1 MELIHTS
8 ALAKRARNFVLLSY
22 LLLKDTKKLFFYL
35 KIKYLVI
42 LYKMEVEGLER
53 KKQDN
58 PYNYTEDQLA
68 EKKLALHNMKII
80 YPDVNEFYA
89 EMVYDMCK
97 NTDEAKIE
105 LLKQKILNEPFK
117 YKERYKTLQEEL
129 DLIVND
135 TILNP
140 IVVTQPLEK
149 VEPNTE
155 CDKHTSVNTDST
167 DDEPPIL
174 SQD

>member
-1 MELIHTS
+1 
-8 ALAKRARNFVLLSY
+8 
-22 LLLKDTKKLFFYL
+22 
-35 KIKYLVI
+35 
-42 LYKMEVEGLER
+42 MEVEGLER
-53 KKQDN
+53 KKIDN

-80 YPDVNEFYA
+80 YPDVNEYYA
-89 EMVYDMCK
+89 EMIYDMCK

-129 DLIVND
+129 DLVVNT

-140 IVVTQPLEK
+140 IVVTRNQY
-149 VEPNTE
+149 
-155 CDKHTSVNTDST
+155 TSYADDNEESADADEETDQ
-167 DDEPPIL
+167 PIL

>member
-1 MELIHTS
+1 MDIG
-8 ALAKRARNFVLLSY
+8 
-22 LLLKDTKKLFFYL
+22 
-35 KIKYLVI
+35 
-42 LYKMEVEGLER
+42 GLER

-140 IVVTQPLEK
+140 IVVTGHEPDDQPLEK
-149 VEPNTE
+149 IEPNTE
-155 CDKHTSVNTDST
+155 CETDIMAEPVADEPNTD
-167 DDEPPIL
+167 EPIL

>member
-1 MELIHTS
+1 MELIHINKHS
-8 ALAKRARNFVLLSY
+8 AIIKFFI
-22 LLLKDTKKLFFYL
+22 FFYL

-140 IVVTQPLEK
+140 IVVTGRAEEPDEDEPDADEDDTD
-149 VEPNTE
+149 EPNIDEETE
-155 CDKHTSVNTDST
+155 Q
-167 DDEPPIL
+167 PIL

>member
-1 MELIHTS
+1 
-8 ALAKRARNFVLLSY
+8 
-22 LLLKDTKKLFFYL
+22 
-35 KIKYLVI
+35 
-42 LYKMEVEGLER
+42 MEVEGLER

-89 EMVYDMCK
+89 EVIYDMCK

-140 IVVTQPLEK
+140 IVVTGRADEPDDQPLEK

-155 CDKHTSVNTDST
+155 CETDFA
-167 DDEPPIL
+167 DEPDADDQPLEKVEPNTPCGGVPAEQPIL

>member
-1 MELIHTS
+1 LIHT
-8 ALAKRARNFVLLSY
+8 
-22 LLLKDTKKLFFYL
+22 KKIFYFFYL

-42 LYKMEVEGLER
+42 LYIHSFKMEVEGLER

-149 VEPNTE
+149 VEPNTPCGGVPAE
-155 CDKHTSVNTDST
+155 Q
-167 DDEPPIL
+167 PIL

>member
-1 MELIHTS
+1 
-8 ALAKRARNFVLLSY
+8 
-22 LLLKDTKKLFFYL
+22 
-35 KIKYLVI
+35 
-42 LYKMEVEGLER
+42 MEVEGLER

-89 EMVYDMCK
+89 EVIYDMCK

-140 IVVTQPLEK
+140 IVVTGRPHQPLEK
-149 VEPNTE
+149 VEPNELKGE
-155 CDKHTSVNTDST
+155 C
-167 DDEPPIL
+167 EPPC
-174 SQD
+174 SQDLSGNSTIEDLE

>member
-1 MELIHTS
+1 
-8 ALAKRARNFVLLSY
+8 
-22 LLLKDTKKLFFYL
+22 
-35 KIKYLVI
+35 
-42 LYKMEVEGLER
+42 MEVEGLER

-117 YKERYKTLQEEL
+117 YKESYKTLQAEL

-140 IVVTQPLEK
+140 IVVTMRADEPETN
-149 VEPNTE
+149 EPNTDE
-155 CDKHTSVNTDST
+155 PNTDEPNT
-167 DDEPPIL
+167 DESNTDEPIL

>member
-1 MELIHTS
+1 
-8 ALAKRARNFVLLSY
+8 
-22 LLLKDTKKLFFYL
+22 
-35 KIKYLVI
+35 
-42 LYKMEVEGLER
+42 MEVEGLER

-89 EMVYDMCK
+89 EVIYDMCK

-140 IVVTQPLEK
+140 IVVTGRKEEETP
-149 VEPNTE
+149 P
-155 CDKHTSVNTDST
+155 S
-167 DDEPPIL
+167 DETIDL
-174 SQD
+174 SGGLCHNNS

>member
-1 MELIHTS
+1 
-8 ALAKRARNFVLLSY
+8 
-22 LLLKDTKKLFFYL
+22 
-35 KIKYLVI
+35 
-42 LYKMEVEGLER
+42 MEVEGLER

-117 YKERYKTLQEEL
+117 YKERYKTLQAEL

-140 IVVTQPLEK
+140 IVVTGRVDDQPLEK
-149 VEPNTE
+149 VEPNTDCE
-155 CDKHTSVNTDST
+155 TDFANEPNTD
-167 DDEPPIL
+167 EPIL

>member
-1 MELIHTS
+1 
-8 ALAKRARNFVLLSY
+8 
-22 LLLKDTKKLFFYL
+22 
-35 KIKYLVI
+35 
-42 LYKMEVEGLER
+42 MEVEGLER
-53 KKQDN
+53 KKIDN

-80 YPDVNEFYA
+80 YPDVNEYYA

-129 DLIVND
+129 DLVVND

-140 IVVTQPLEK
+140 IVVTGRQPLDQPLEK
-149 VEPNTE
+149 VEPNTPCGGVPAVEPNTE
-155 CDKHTSVNTDST
+155 CGTDST
-167 DDEPPIL
+167 DEPDADADDEPPIL

>member
-1 MELIHTS
+1 
-8 ALAKRARNFVLLSY
+8 
-22 LLLKDTKKLFFYL
+22 
-35 KIKYLVI
+35 
-42 LYKMEVEGLER
+42 MEVEGLER

-140 IVVTQPLEK
+140 IVVTGRAEEPDDQPLEK

-167 DDEPPIL
+167 DEPDADADDEPPIL

>member
-1 MELIHTS
+1 
-8 ALAKRARNFVLLSY
+8 
-22 LLLKDTKKLFFYL
+22 
-35 KIKYLVI
+35 
-42 LYKMEVEGLER
+42 MEVEGLER

-89 EMVYDMCK
+89 EVIYDMCK

-129 DLIVND
+129 DLIVNT

-140 IVVTQPLEK
+140 IVVTGNQYTSSADDNEESADTQPLEK

-155 CDKHTSVNTDST
+155 CETDFA
-167 DDEPPIL
+167 DEPIL

>member
-1 MELIHTS
+1 MEI
-8 ALAKRARNFVLLSY
+8 
-22 LLLKDTKKLFFYL
+22 
-35 KIKYLVI
+35 
-42 LYKMEVEGLER
+42 EGLER

-129 DLIVND
+129 DLVVND

-155 CDKHTSVNTDST
+155 CDKHTSVNTDFAVEPNT
-167 DDEPPIL
+167 DEETEHKHTGVNPIL

>member
-1 MELIHTS
+1 MDIG
-8 ALAKRARNFVLLSY
+8 
-22 LLLKDTKKLFFYL
+22 
-35 KIKYLVI
+35 
-42 LYKMEVEGLER
+42 GLER

-117 YKERYKTLQEEL
+117 YKDRYKTLQEEL
-129 DLIVND
+129 DLVVND

-140 IVVTQPLEK
+140 IVVTGRADEPDED
-149 VEPNTE
+149 EPNTE
-155 CDKHTSVNTDST
+155 CETDFANKESS
-167 DDEPPIL
+167 EIPIL

>member
-1 MELIHTS
+1 
-8 ALAKRARNFVLLSY
+8 
-22 LLLKDTKKLFFYL
+22 
-35 KIKYLVI
+35 
-42 LYKMEVEGLER
+42 MEVEGLER

-129 DLIVND
+129 DLIVNT

-140 IVVTQPLEK
+140 IVVTGNQYTSSADDNEDTTDEK
-149 VEPNTE
+149 N
-155 CDKHTSVNTDST
+155 T

>member
-1 MELIHTS
+1 MDIG
-8 ALAKRARNFVLLSY
+8 
-22 LLLKDTKKLFFYL
+22 
-35 KIKYLVI
+35 
-42 LYKMEVEGLER
+42 GLER

-68 EKKLALHNMKII
+68 EKKIALHNMKII
-80 YPDVNEFYA
+80 YPDVNDFYA

-105 LLKQKILNEPFK
+105 LLKQKMNEPFK
-117 YKERYKTLQEEL
+117 YKDRYKTLQEEL

-140 IVVTQPLEK
+140 IVVTLKE
-149 VEPNTE
+149 EENTE
-155 CDKHTSVNTDST
+155 QETHT
-167 DDEPPIL
+167 DDLEE
-174 SQD
+174 

>member
-1 MELIHTS
+1 MDIG
-8 ALAKRARNFVLLSY
+8 
-22 LLLKDTKKLFFYL
+22 
-35 KIKYLVI
+35 
-42 LYKMEVEGLER
+42 GLER

-68 EKKLALHNMKII
+68 EKKIALHNMKII
-80 YPDVNEFYA
+80 YPDVNDFYA

-105 LLKQKILNEPFK
+105 LLKQKMNEPFK
-117 YKERYKTLQEEL
+117 YKDRYKTLQEEL

-140 IVVTQPLEK
+140 IVVTLKEE
-149 VEPNTE
+149 EPNSEFATLGE
-155 CDKHTSVNTDST
+155 EQETHT
-167 DDEPPIL
+167 DDLEE
-174 SQD
+174 

>member
-1 MELIHTS
+1 MDIG
-8 ALAKRARNFVLLSY
+8 
-22 LLLKDTKKLFFYL
+22 
-35 KIKYLVI
+35 
-42 LYKMEVEGLER
+42 GLER
-53 KKQDN
+53 KKQNN

-105 LLKQKILNEPFK
+105 LLKEKMNEPFK
-117 YKERYKTLQEEL
+117 YKDRYKTLQEEL

-140 IVVTQPLEK
+140 IVVTLKEDQPLEK
-149 VEPNTE
+149 VEPNSEFATLRKE
-155 CDKHTSVNTDST
+155 QETHT
-167 DDEPPIL
+167 DDLEE
-174 SQD
+174 

>member
-1 MELIHTS
+1 
-8 ALAKRARNFVLLSY
+8 
-22 LLLKDTKKLFFYL
+22 
-35 KIKYLVI
+35 
-42 LYKMEVEGLER
+42 MEVEGLER

-117 YKERYKTLQEEL
+117 YKERYKTLQAEL

-140 IVVTQPLEK
+140 IVVTQPLDQPDADDQPLEK

-155 CDKHTSVNTDST
+155 CDKHTSVNTDFA
-167 DDEPPIL
+167 EQPIL

>member
-1 MELIHTS
+1 
-8 ALAKRARNFVLLSY
+8 
-22 LLLKDTKKLFFYL
+22 
-35 KIKYLVI
+35 
-42 LYKMEVEGLER
+42 MEVEGLER

-89 EMVYDMCK
+89 EVIYDMCK

-140 IVVTQPLEK
+140 IVVTGRADDQPLEK
-149 VEPNTE
+149 VEPNTDCE
-155 CDKHTSVNTDST
+155 TDFANEPNTD
-167 DDEPPIL
+167 EPIL

>member
-1 MELIHTS
+1 
-8 ALAKRARNFVLLSY
+8 
-22 LLLKDTKKLFFYL
+22 
-35 KIKYLVI
+35 
-42 LYKMEVEGLER
+42 MEVEGLER

-89 EMVYDMCK
+89 EVIYDMCK

-140 IVVTQPLEK
+140 IVVTGRNDQPLEK

-155 CDKHTSVNTDST
+155 CETDIMAQPVAEETPNEQVCDASQNST
-167 DDEPPIL
+167 IEDLE
-174 SQD
+174 

>member
-1 MELIHTS
+1 MELIHI
-8 ALAKRARNFVLLSY
+8 
-22 LLLKDTKKLFFYL
+22 KKIFLFKN
-35 KIKYLVI
+35 KIFSNI
-42 LYKMEVEGLER
+42 KMEIEGLER

-129 DLIVND
+129 DLVVND

-140 IVVTQPLEK
+140 IVVTGNQYTSSADDQPLDQPLEK

-155 CDKHTSVNTDST
+155 CETDFA
-167 DDEPPIL
+167 EQPIL

>member
-1 MELIHTS
+1 MDIG
-8 ALAKRARNFVLLSY
+8 
-22 LLLKDTKKLFFYL
+22 
-35 KIKYLVI
+35 
-42 LYKMEVEGLER
+42 GLER

-140 IVVTQPLEK
+140 IVVTGRAEEPDEDEDEQNTDEPNTDEPQPLEK
-149 VEPNTE
+149 VEPNSE
-155 CDKHTSVNTDST
+155 CGTDST
-167 DDEPPIL
+167 IL
-174 SQD
+174 SQN

>member
-1 MELIHTS
+1 MDIG
-8 ALAKRARNFVLLSY
+8 
-22 LLLKDTKKLFFYL
+22 
-35 KIKYLVI
+35 
-42 LYKMEVEGLER
+42 GLER

-129 DLIVND
+129 DLVVND

-140 IVVTQPLEK
+140 IVVTRRADQPLEK
-149 VEPNTE
+149 VEPNTDE
-155 CDKHTSVNTDST
+155 DEDEQNTDEPNT
-167 DDEPPIL
+167 DEPIL

>member
-1 MELIHTS
+1 
-8 ALAKRARNFVLLSY
+8 
-22 LLLKDTKKLFFYL
+22 
-35 KIKYLVI
+35 
-42 LYKMEVEGLER
+42 MEVEGLER

-140 IVVTQPLEK
+140 IVVTGRAEEPDEDEPDADADDQPLEK
-149 VEPNTE
+149 VEPNT
-155 CDKHTSVNTDST
+155 
-167 DDEPPIL
+167 DDNEAVIN

>member
-1 MELIHTS
+1 
-8 ALAKRARNFVLLSY
+8 
-22 LLLKDTKKLFFYL
+22 
-35 KIKYLVI
+35 
-42 LYKMEVEGLER
+42 
-53 KKQDN
+53 
-58 PYNYTEDQLA
+58 
-68 EKKLALHNMKII
+68 MKII

-140 IVVTQPLEK
+140 IVVTGRAE
-149 VEPNTE
+149 ENEESADADEETE
-155 CDKHTSVNTDST
+155 Q
-167 DDEPPIL
+167 PIL

>member
-1 MELIHTS
+1 
-8 ALAKRARNFVLLSY
+8 
-22 LLLKDTKKLFFYL
+22 
-35 KIKYLVI
+35 
-42 LYKMEVEGLER
+42 MEVEGLER

-140 IVVTQPLEK
+140 IVVTGRAEEPDEDEPDADEDDTD
-149 VEPNTE
+149 EPNIDEETE
-155 CDKHTSVNTDST
+155 Q
-167 DDEPPIL
+167 PIL

>member
-1 MELIHTS
+1 
-8 ALAKRARNFVLLSY
+8 
-22 LLLKDTKKLFFYL
+22 
-35 KIKYLVI
+35 
-42 LYKMEVEGLER
+42 MEVEGLER

-129 DLIVND
+129 DLIVNT

-140 IVVTQPLEK
+140 IVVTGNQYTSSVDDNEDTTDEK
-149 VEPNTE
+149 N
-155 CDKHTSVNTDST
+155 T

>member
-1 MELIHTS
+1 
-8 ALAKRARNFVLLSY
+8 
-22 LLLKDTKKLFFYL
+22 
-35 KIKYLVI
+35 
-42 LYKMEVEGLER
+42 MEVEGLER

-140 IVVTQPLEK
+140 IVVTGRAEEPDDQPLEK

-167 DDEPPIL
+167 DEPDEDEPPIL

>member
-1 MELIHTS
+1 
-8 ALAKRARNFVLLSY
+8 
-22 LLLKDTKKLFFYL
+22 
-35 KIKYLVI
+35 
-42 LYKMEVEGLER
+42 MEVEGLER

-155 CDKHTSVNTDST
+155 CDKHTSVNTDFANEESA
-167 DDEPPIL
+167 DADADEETEQPIL

>member
-1 MELIHTS
+1 
-8 ALAKRARNFVLLSY
+8 
-22 LLLKDTKKLFFYL
+22 
-35 KIKYLVI
+35 
-42 LYKMEVEGLER
+42 MEVEGLER

-58 PYNYTEDQLA
+58 PFNYTEDQLA

-140 IVVTQPLEK
+140 IVVTGRAEEPDTNDNEDQPLEK

-155 CDKHTSVNTDST
+155 CETDFA
-167 DDEPPIL
+167 DETPIL